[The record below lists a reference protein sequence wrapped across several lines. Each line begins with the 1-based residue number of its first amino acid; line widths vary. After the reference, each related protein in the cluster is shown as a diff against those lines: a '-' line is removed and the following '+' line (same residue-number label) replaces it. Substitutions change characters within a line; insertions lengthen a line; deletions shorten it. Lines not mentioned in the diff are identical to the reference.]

1 MTTELIGVI
10 LDNANQL
17 FRKRMK
23 PQNSVEAVNIDQ
35 ALENFGGNRF
45 ELILGASQRARE
57 IANRR
62 VFAERGGDRTKYNHR
77 PIVQSLIDVAE
88 GRAGRE
94 YLDKLK

>member
-45 ELILGASQRARE
+45 QLILGAAQRARE
-57 IANRR
+57 IANKRN
-62 VFAERGGDRTKYNHR
+62 FAERNGDSTKYLHR
-77 PIVQSLIDVAE
+77 PVVQSLIDIAE
-88 GRAGRE
+88 GQAGRE
-94 YLDKLK
+94 YLNKLR

>member
-1 MTTELIGVI
+1 
-10 LDNANQL
+10 
-17 FRKRMK
+17 MK

-45 ELILGASQRARE
+45 QLILGAAQRARE

-62 VFAERGGDRTKYNHR
+62 VFAERGGDNTKHTHR
-77 PIVQSLIDVAE
+77 PVVQALIDIAD

-94 YLDKLK
+94 YLDKLR